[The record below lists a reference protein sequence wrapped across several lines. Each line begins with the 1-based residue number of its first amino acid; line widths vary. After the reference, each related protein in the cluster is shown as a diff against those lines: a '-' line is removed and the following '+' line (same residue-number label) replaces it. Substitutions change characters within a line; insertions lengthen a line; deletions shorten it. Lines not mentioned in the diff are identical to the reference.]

1 MQYIP
6 YFFVLICIGIVLLV
20 IRSWLNKVEERSKL
34 SEDLVSWLK
43 EMGTRLDSQ
52 NSNIDQKLMSQMKV
66 FNERLDRASETM
78 QHVQKSIGEFSEI
91 GRSMQQLQEF
101 LQSPKLR
108 GNIGEQVLKEL
119 LNQCLP
125 PDCFTLQYGFKN
137 GEKVDAVIKT
147 VNGLIPI
154 DSKFPMSNFKRMIE
168 EQDAKMKEQVQ
179 KEFIKDVRTH
189 IKSISQKYILT
200 SEGTIDYAIMY
211 IPSESIYYEIIN
223 TSDLYDFAAEKRIVP
238 VSPMSFYAY
247 LKVILLSFEGQR
259 IQKQAKDIIQIL
271 QSMRKDYEKA
281 DEAMG
286 VLHKHLS
293 NAYNQSAQVSQSLM
307 KLGQKIESTSSIS
320 SSPVQEKLIE

>member
-1 MQYIP
+1 VVFDRIRETENLYKERGYKFIINKAINDMLGRTLITSGTTFTSAICLYI
-6 YFFVLICIGIVLLV
+6 FAGGTVADIAFAICIGIVLLV

-200 SEGTIDYAIMY
+200 SEGVDDGEKIRGADLHDRGARALHFLSVPLAGVIQVG
-211 IPSESIYYEIIN
+211 SEALS
-223 TSDLYDFAAEKRIVP
+223 
-238 VSPMSFYAY
+238 
-247 LKVILLSFEGQR
+247 LSFVVGLR
-259 IQKQAKDIIQIL
+259 ARTGSRCGHLFGGLDC
-271 QSMRKDYEKA
+271 
-281 DEAMG
+281 G
-286 VLHKHLS
+286 VGGIFGHG
-293 NAYNQSAQVSQSLM
+293 AT
-307 KLGQKIESTSSIS
+307 G
-320 SSPVQEKLIE
+320 